1 MLEVIGLI
9 VAICLLCWALTRLN
23 PQPPVSWIIY
33 GIIALLCL
41 VVIFH
46 LLGGS
51 LNLGHLGAIL
61 PLAGIH

>member
-1 MLEVIGLI
+1 MLALIGVI

-41 VVIFH
+41 VVIWHFI
-46 LLGGS
+46 GGS
-51 LNLGHLGAIL
+51 VGMGHL
-61 PLAGIH
+61 